1 MDFKKINAK
10 IDDQIQLEKD
20 IIDELVAIKNILKE
34 FNSKPLKHNIDLLG
48 EFIADN
54 EELIYNKY
62 CEVEPEYVNSDKT
75 IEDIPEI
82 DKFTIDYLEDEL
94 LNYVINY

>member
-1 MDFKKINAK
+1 M
-10 IDDQIQLEKD
+10 
-20 IIDELVAIKNILKE
+20 
-34 FNSKPLKHNIDLLG
+34 G

-62 CEVEPEYVNSDKT
+62 CEVEPEHINSDTT

-82 DKFTIDYLEDEL
+82 DKFIIDYLEDEL

>member
-1 MDFKKINAK
+1 MDFKKINA
-10 IDDQIQLEKD
+10 QLDRQLQLDRD

-34 FNSKPLKHNIDLLG
+34 FNSKPLKHNIDLMG

-82 DKFTIDYLEDEL
+82 DKFIIDYLEDEL